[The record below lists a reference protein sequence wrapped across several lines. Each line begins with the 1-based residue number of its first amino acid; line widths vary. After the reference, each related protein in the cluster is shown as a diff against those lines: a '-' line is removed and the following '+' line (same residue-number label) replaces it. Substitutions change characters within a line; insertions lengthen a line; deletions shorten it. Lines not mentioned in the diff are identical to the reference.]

1 MVVKSIGVASAAKIY
16 GAISAAFGLVF
27 GMLFALGSMVGA
39 GLSETTEGA
48 FFAPVFGVGAV
59 IILPIFYGVMG
70 LIGGAIGA
78 VLYNV
83 FAGMVGGVSLEVD

>member
-70 LIGGAIGA
+70 LIGGAIAA

>member
-27 GMLFALGSMVGA
+27 GLLLALGSLLGA
-39 GLSETTEGA
+39 GLSDTSEGA
-48 FFAPVFGVGAV
+48 FFAPILGVGAI

-83 FAGMVGGVSLEVD
+83 FAGMVGGVRLDVE